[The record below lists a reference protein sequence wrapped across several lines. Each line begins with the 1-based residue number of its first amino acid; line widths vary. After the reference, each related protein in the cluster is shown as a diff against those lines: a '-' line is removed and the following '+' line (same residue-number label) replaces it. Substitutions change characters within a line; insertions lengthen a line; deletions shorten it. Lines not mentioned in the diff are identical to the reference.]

1 MPLSELAVGEGRAT
15 IALVCSHG
23 GHLTEMLALAPA
35 FAGFDVFYY
44 CYDAATT
51 RLLPRA
57 YLVPNRP
64 YNPFQFLYNL
74 GRAVHILR
82 IERPVCLV
90 STGAEIAVP
99 MLLAARALRIP
110 TLYIECG
117 CQVRTPSMTGRVAAR
132 LASQLWVQ
140 WPELL
145 PAYKGRATYCGSLI
159 DTEAPRP

>member
-1 MPLSELAVGEGRAT
+1 MSDLAVNEGRAT

-35 FAGFDVFYY
+35 FSGFDVFYY

-64 YNPFQFLYNL
+64 YNPFQFLCNVL
-74 GRAVHILR
+74 RAVRILR
-82 IERPVCLV
+82 RERPVCLV

-117 CQVRTPSMTGRVAAR
+117 CQVRTPSVTGQIAAR

-145 PAYKGRATYCGSLI
+145 PVYRGRAVYRGSLI
-159 DTEAPRP
+159 DTGAPHP